1 MSIKELEQRID
12 NAKLDRRGI
21 NIDTSPNYDER
32 FNLYIRPDGKY
43 AVFYGE
49 HGFPTNQQLFD
60 TEEAAADALWAEL
73 EYHMLRPVVV
83 HSPFLKWAKGV
94 LKRIKNWRDR

>member
-1 MSIKELEQRID
+1 MTISELEKKID
-12 NAKLDRRGI
+12 KAGLDKTRI
-21 NIDTSPNYDER
+21 NIGKNPMYDGQY
-32 FNLYIRPDGKY
+32 NLYMRADGKF
-43 AVFYGE
+43 ATFYGE

-60 TEEAAADALWAEL
+60 TEEEAADALWAEL
-73 EYHMLRPVVV
+73 EYHMLRPVVI

>member
-1 MSIKELEQRID
+1 MTISELEKKID
-12 NAKLDRRGI
+12 KAGLDKTRI
-21 NIDTSPNYDER
+21 NIGKNPMYDGQY
-32 FNLYIRPDGKY
+32 NLYMRSDGKF

-73 EYHMLRPVVV
+73 EYHMLRPVVA
-83 HSPFLKWAKGV
+83 HSPFLKRAKGV